1 MRPVQGLINQEPLC
15 NKGVYNV
22 ANGDLGDGSHFIL
35 VNICNIYLSE
45 IDDIS
50 QLISK
55 YGYSAA
61 HLDSNFEV
69 DSKEILSPKTQDL
82 IDLTSSNASNKS
94 LMDRFTSAESKLPT
108 N

>member
-1 MRPVQGLINQEPLC
+1 MRPVQGPINQEPLC

-22 ANGDLGDGSHFIL
+22 ANGDLGDGSHFNL
-35 VNICNIYLSE
+35 ANICNMYLSE
-45 IDDIS
+45 IDHIS

-55 YGYSAA
+55 YGYSVA

-69 DSKEILSPKTQDL
+69 DSKEILSLKTQDL
-82 IDLTSSNASNKS
+82 MDLTSSNASNKS
-94 LMDRFTSAESKLPT
+94 LMDRFASVESKLPT

>member
-35 VNICNIYLSE
+35 VNIYNLYLSE
-45 IDDIS
+45 IDHMS

-61 HLDSNFEV
+61 HLDSNLEV
-69 DSKEILSPKTQDL
+69 DSKEI
-82 IDLTSSNASNKS
+82 
-94 LMDRFTSAESKLPT
+94 
-108 N
+108 